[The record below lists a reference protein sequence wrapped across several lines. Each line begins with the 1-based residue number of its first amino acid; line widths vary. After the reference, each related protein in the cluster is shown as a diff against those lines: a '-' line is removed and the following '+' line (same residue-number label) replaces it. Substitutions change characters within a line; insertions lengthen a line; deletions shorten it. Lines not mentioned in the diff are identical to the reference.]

1 MIVGSPPS
9 STAIAEFVVPRSIP
23 TARPIMSFLSS
34 KRGGNCRRGDTAL
47 CTSSVVVAEDID
59 LQTTLSLLHSSLG
72 IKSHARKRYTQP

>member
-1 MIVGSPPS
+1 
-9 STAIAEFVVPRSIP
+9 
-23 TARPIMSFLSS
+23 MSFLSS
-34 KRGGNCRRGDTAL
+34 KRGGNYRRGDTAL